1 MQFRTLQDVLEEGTQ
16 YHQKAIDTPSLLKQE
31 RSELYRKAEFCYNH
45 VLEHQPEAPQTLA
58 NLGALYAE
66 TGRNGVALAL
76 LYRAQELD
84 PCWDN
89 LNAIGA
95 AYRRAQNVP
104 MAREFMLKAY
114 EMNPDSPVI
123 LSNLS
128 GTYINEGCPEEAV
141 KWSMKAL
148 EKDPGNNN
156 FALNAGLALLETGNF
171 KDGWHWY
178 DKGRDHTTWMGRNY
192 GDDIKRWDGEP
203 DQTVVVY
210 GEQGVGDEILFA
222 SCLPDLI
229 KISKAV
235 IIDCHPRLVDILKRS
250 FPECVVHGTRKD
262 EFIKWNPKD
271 HGITHKVPIGSLPR
285 FFRNGLKD
293 FPKVS
298 NYIKPD
304 PEQVKAYKKPGLR
317 VGLSWAGGTKMTH
330 VGLRSINP
338 ENLGP
343 ILNVPGIDWVSLQY
357 TNNADVEVDR
367 MRQLYG
373 CSIEHD
379 NDMNADLNKLF
390 GCIAGLDM
398 IVTVCTSVV
407 HFAGAMNKKA
417 LVMTPIKS
425 AWRYAV
431 RPMPWYPQHE
441 LIVQQTEGDW
451 SDVLDTIGDR
461 LEAMT
466 KARAA

>member
-1 MQFRTLQDVLEEGTQ
+1 MQFRTLQEVLIEGIG
-16 YHQKAIDTPSLLKQE
+16 YHQTAQDTPSLMKQE
-31 RSELYRKAEFCYNH
+31 RAELYRKAEYCYNH
-45 VLEHQPEAPQTLA
+45 VLENQPEAPQTLA

-66 TGRNGVALAL
+66 LGKTGIALAL

-104 MAREFMLKAY
+104 KAREYMLKAY
-114 EMNPDSPVI
+114 EINPESPVI
-123 LSNLS
+123 LSNLA
-128 GTYINEGCPEEAV
+128 GTYINEGNPEEAV
-141 KWSMKAL
+141 KWSKLAL
-148 EKDPGNNN
+148 EREPNNPN
-156 FALNAGLALLETGNF
+156 FALNYGLALLETGNF
-171 KDGWHWY
+171 KEGWQWY
-178 DKGRDHTTWMGRNY
+178 DRGRENTTWTARDY
-192 GDDIKRWDGEP
+192 GPDVKRWNGEP
-203 DQTVVVY
+203 NKIVVVY

-229 KISKAV
+229 KMSEAV
-235 IIDCHPRLVDILKRS
+235 VIDCHPRLVDVMARS
-250 FPECVVHGTRKD
+250 FPDCIVQGTRK
-262 EFIKWNPKD
+262 EEYIRWNPKD
-271 HGITHKVPIGSLPR
+271 YGITHKVPIGSLPR
-285 FFRNGLKD
+285 FFRNERKD
-293 FPKVS
+293 FPSIS
-298 NYIKPD
+298 NYIQPD

-317 VGLSWAGGTKMTH
+317 VGLSWAGGTKATH
-330 VGLRSINP
+330 VGLRSIDP
-338 ENLGP
+338 RDLGP

-357 TNNADVEVDR
+357 TNNADLEVEK
-367 MRQLYG
+367 MRQEFG
-373 CSIEHD
+373 CRIEHD
-379 NDMNADLNKLF
+379 NEMNADLDKLF
-390 GCIAGLDM
+390 GCIAGLDL

-441 LIVQQTEGDW
+441 LILQKTEGDW
-451 SDVLDTIGDR
+451 NDVLHAIADR

-466 KARAA
+466 AARAA

>member
-1 MQFRTLQDVLEEGTQ
+1 MQFRTLQDVLEEGTG
-16 YHQKAIDTPSLLKQE
+16 YHQKALETAALLKQE
-31 RSELYRKAEFCYNH
+31 RAELYRKAEYCYNH

-66 TGRNGVALAL
+66 LGKNGIALAL

-104 MAREFMLKAY
+104 MAREFLKRAL
-114 EMNPDSPVI
+114 ELDPDNKI
-123 LSNLS
+123 TLSNLA
-128 GTYINEGCPEEAV
+128 GCYINEGCAEEAV

-148 EKDPGNNN
+148 AQDHDNPN
-156 FALNAGLALLETGNF
+156 FCLNAGLALLELGDF
-171 KDGWHWY
+171 ERGWDY
-178 DKGRDHTTWMGRNY
+178 YEKGRMHTTWAGRNY
-192 GDDIKRWDGEP
+192 GDDVVNWHGEHGKN
-203 DQTVVVY
+203 VIVY

-229 KISKAV
+229 KISKSV
-235 IIDCHPRLVDILKRS
+235 IIDCHPRLVDIFKRS
-250 FPECVVHGTRKD
+250 FPECVVHGTRKS
-262 EFIKWNPKD
+262 EFIEWNPKD
-271 HGITHKVPIGSLPR
+271 YGANVKVPIGSLPR
-285 FFRNGLKD
+285 WFRRGLAD
-293 FPKVS
+293 FPKS
-298 NYIKPD
+298 ANYIVPD
-304 PEQVKAYKKPGLR
+304 PEQVKSYKKPGLR

-330 VGLRSINP
+330 VGLRSIDP
-338 ENLGP
+338 QNLGP
-343 ILNVPGIDWVSLQY
+343 ILDVPGIDWVSLQY
-357 TNNADVEVDR
+357 TNNADIEVEK

-373 CSIEHD
+373 CNIEHD
-379 NDMNADLNKLF
+379 NEMNADLNKLF
-390 GCIAGLDM
+390 GCIAGLDL

-431 RPMPWYPQHE
+431 RPMPWYPQHD
-441 LIVQQTEGDW
+441 LVVQKSDGDW
-451 SDVLDTIGDR
+451 SDVLETIGDK

-466 KARAA
+466 RARAA